1 MRLHLQCGGG
11 DSCADRRAKRHPL
24 LSPPRQNR
32 STQPAN
38 ANTTETQMH
47 STMAQQGDQS
57 EFLRAVQGGEYD
69 LAQDI
74 VATSET
80 AGEKGDQQGS

>member
-1 MRLHLQCGGG
+1 
-11 DSCADRRAKRHPL
+11 
-24 LSPPRQNR
+24 
-32 STQPAN
+32 
-38 ANTTETQMH
+38 MH